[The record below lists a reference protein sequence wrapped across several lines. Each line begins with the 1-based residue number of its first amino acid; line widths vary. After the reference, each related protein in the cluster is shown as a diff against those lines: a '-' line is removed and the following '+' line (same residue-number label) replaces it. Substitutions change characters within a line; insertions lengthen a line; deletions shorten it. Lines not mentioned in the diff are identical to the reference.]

1 MGYPVV
7 AKIASADI
15 THKSDV
21 GGVAIGLQDASAV
34 SDAWDR
40 IMSSVRDVRPGA
52 AIDGLLLEQM
62 AKPGGIEVLVG
73 VHRDDVFG
81 PMITFGL
88 GGIYVEIL
96 KDVARRLLP
105 LNRIQA
111 QQMIRE
117 IRSYSL
123 LEGIRAQQPADVDAL
138 VDLLLRVSDFV
149 SEAPDIQEV
158 ELNPVWV
165 GPQGQGAIPLDA
177 VIIKS
182 VEIMNEETK
191 RSEIWQ

>member
-1 MGYPVV
+1 
-7 AKIASADI
+7 
-15 THKSDV
+15 
-21 GGVAIGLQDASAV
+21 
-34 SDAWDR
+34 
-40 IMSSVRDVRPGA
+40 
-52 AIDGLLLEQM
+52 
-62 AKPGGIEVLVG
+62 
-73 VHRDDVFG
+73 
-81 PMITFGL
+81 
-88 GGIYVEIL
+88 
-96 KDVARRLLP
+96 
-105 LNRIQA
+105 
-111 QQMIRE
+111 
-117 IRSYSL
+117 
-123 LEGIRAQQPADVDAL
+123 VDAL

>member
-1 MGYPVV
+1 
-7 AKIASADI
+7 
-15 THKSDV
+15 
-21 GGVAIGLQDASAV
+21 
-34 SDAWDR
+34 
-40 IMSSVRDVRPGA
+40 
-52 AIDGLLLEQM
+52 
-62 AKPGGIEVLVG
+62 
-73 VHRDDVFG
+73 
-81 PMITFGL
+81 MITFGL